1 MRFSIIVCRAAAG
14 MYAVFRPAVRAEI
27 LLRVFAVR
35 APYKFQKMGM
45 EVGARVF
52 TNLVEYG
59 IIILFRVFC
68 RLFSPMPGYTCGK
81 R

>member
-14 MYAVFRPAVRAEI
+14 MYAVFRPAVRTEI
-27 LLRVFAVR
+27 LFRIFAMR

-45 EVGARVF
+45 EVGTRVF

-59 IIILFRVFC
+59 IIILFRALAAYF
-68 RLFSPMPGYTCGK
+68 GYACVK
-81 R
+81 K